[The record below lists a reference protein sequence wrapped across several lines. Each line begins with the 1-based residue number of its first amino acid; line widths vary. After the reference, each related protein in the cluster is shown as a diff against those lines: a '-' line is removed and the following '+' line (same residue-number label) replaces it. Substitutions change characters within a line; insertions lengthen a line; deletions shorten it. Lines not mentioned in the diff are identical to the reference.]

1 VSRPPP
7 AATGLARITVRHL
20 FIGAILLLA
29 LIPAIGPVSDP
40 DFFWHLRVGQWIL
53 DHRAI
58 PSHDLFTYTVSDHR
72 FVAHEWLSEV
82 IMAATTAVAGLGGV
96 TLLFGVITWGA
107 FVGLLRTARA
117 GYVIAG
123 LGLAFGFAAGNP
135 IWGPRTQMIT
145 FAFTV
150 ALLLLLRRYRETH
163 DRRWLYAL
171 PPLFLLWVNLH
182 AGFTIG
188 LIFLA
193 ITVVGE
199 FLRNRLLHPTA
210 DDPGGGPVP
219 MRPLLAATALSALAV
234 LLNPNLAGIYVYAV
248 QTQFS
253 SAQQQLIVEWFS
265 PNFHMPEMR
274 AFEAMLLVIIVL
286 LALSPRK
293 PRLTDMLLLLLG
305 LALALQ
311 SVRHIA
317 LFVAAATPIMIE
329 LGQAAWDGHRDRLPR
344 LREPRP
350 NRVMGG
356 INLVVL
362 LAIAVLALGAH
373 ALPDL
378 RSGFRSQAV
387 TKTFPVAA
395 TDFLATDLPPGH
407 VFNQYGW
414 GGYLVY
420 RLWPQESVYIYGDAA
435 VMGDQ
440 FLNEYQS
447 VNVLHSD
454 YRQVLDRR
462 GVTWVIYPTGDP
474 LEVVLRQSPDWRLVF
489 QDKVASVLVR
499 GSGATQAYLARH
511 APL

>member
-1 VSRPPP
+1 V
-7 AATGLARITVRHL
+7 LASIGVRHL
-20 FIGAILLLA
+20 FIGAILLVA

-40 DFFWHLRVGQWIL
+40 DFFWHLKVGQWIL
-53 DHRAI
+53 DHHAI
-58 PSHDLFTYTVSDHR
+58 PSQDLFTYTVSDHR

-82 IMAATTAVAGLGGV
+82 IMAAINAVAGLGGV
-96 TLLFGVITWGA
+96 SLYFAAITWGA
-107 FVGLLRTARA
+107 FVALLRTARA
-117 GYVIAG
+117 GYIIAG
-123 LGLAFGFAAGNP
+123 LGLALAFAAGNP

-145 FAFTV
+145 FGFTV
-150 ALLLLLRRYRETH
+150 ALLLLLRRYRESH

-193 ITVVGE
+193 ITVAGE
-199 FLRNRLLHPTA
+199 FIRNRLLHPA
-210 DDPGGGPVP
+210 AGDPGGGPLP
-219 MRPLLAATALSALAV
+219 MRPLLAAAGLSALAV
-234 LLNPNLAGIYVYAV
+234 LVNPNLAGIYLYAA

-286 LALSPRK
+286 LGLSPKK

-305 LALALQ
+305 LTLALQ

-317 LFVAAATPIMIE
+317 LFVAAATPIMVE

-350 NRVMGG
+350 NPVMGA
-356 INLVVL
+356 INVVVL
-362 LAIAVLALGAH
+362 LAIAGLAVAAH
-373 ALPDL
+373 VLPDMRSGL
-378 RSGFRSQAV
+378 RSPAI

-395 TDFLATDLPPGH
+395 SDFVATDLPPGH
-407 VFNQYGW
+407 LFNQYGW
-414 GGYLVY
+414 GGYLIY
-420 RLWPQESVYIYGDAA
+420 RLWPREKVYIYGDAA

-440 FLNEYQS
+440 FLYEYQS
-447 VNVLHSD
+447 VNVLHAD
-454 YRQVLDRR
+454 YAQVLDRR
-462 GVTWVIYPTGDP
+462 GVTWVVYPTGDP
-474 LEVVLRQSPDWRLVF
+474 LEVVLQQSPDWRLVF

-499 GSGATQAYLARH
+499 RSGSTEGYLARH
-511 APL
+511 ARL

>member
-1 VSRPPP
+1 MSRPRP
-7 AATGLARITVRHL
+7 AATGLARVGVRHL
-20 FIGAILLLA
+20 FIGAILLVA

-58 PSHDLFTYTVSDHR
+58 PSHDLFTYTVADHR

-82 IMAATTAVAGLGGV
+82 IMAAITAVAGLGGV
-96 TLLFGVITWGA
+96 SLYFAVITWGA
-107 FVGLLRTARA
+107 FVALLRTARA

-123 LGLAFGFAAGNP
+123 LGLAFAFAAGNP

-150 ALLLLLRRYRETH
+150 ALLLLLRRYRETR

-171 PPLFLLWVNLH
+171 PPLFLFWVNLH

-199 FLRNRLLHPTA
+199 FLRNRLLHPA
-210 DDPGGGPVP
+210 AGDPGGGVVP
-219 MRPLLAATALSALAV
+219 MRPLLAAAGLSAVAV
-234 LLNPNLAGIYVYAV
+234 LVNPNLAGIYLYAA

-274 AFEAMLLVIIVL
+274 AFEAMLLVIVVL
-286 LALSPRK
+286 LALSPKK
-293 PRLTDMLLLLLG
+293 PRLTDLLLLLVG
-305 LALALQ
+305 LTLALQ

-317 LFVAAATPIMIE
+317 LFVAAATPIMVE
-329 LGQAAWDGHRDRLPR
+329 LGQDAWEGHQDRLPR

-350 NRVMGG
+350 NAVMGA

-362 LAIAVLALGAH
+362 LAIAGLALTTH
-373 ALPDL
+373 VLPDL
-378 RSGFRSQAV
+378 RSGFRSPAI

-395 TDFLATDLPPGH
+395 TDFVAADPPPGH

-414 GGYLVY
+414 GGYLIY
-420 RLWPQESVYIYGDAA
+420 RLWPKESVYIYGDAA

-447 VNVLHSD
+447 VNVLHPD

-474 LEVVLRQSPDWRLVF
+474 LEVVLQQSTDWTLVF

-499 GSGATQAYLARH
+499 GSGPTQAYLARH
-511 APL
+511 ARL